1 LSRKST
7 VSSTAVTNEYLNLVQ
22 EQVQD
27 SLSVK
32 QALLQDSDLLSG
44 TVAVSEM
51 IVDALQNHHKLL
63 LFGNGGSAADAQH
76 IAAEFVGRYRTERR
90 ALPALALTVNTSSL
104 TAIGNDY
111 GFDVVFSRQIE
122 AFGVSGDVALGIS
135 TSGSSENIV
144 RALHRAKE
152 MGMKTVAL
160 TGATGGRLKSSVDY
174 CLSVPSSD
182 TPRVQECH
190 ILLGHIICEIVERRL
205 YEE

>member
-1 LSRKST
+1 MT
-7 VSSTAVTNEYLNLVQ
+7 C
-22 EQVQD
+22 
-27 SLSVK
+27 
-32 QALLQDSDLLSG
+32 
-44 TVAVSEM
+44 
-51 IVDALQNHHKLL
+51 
-63 LFGNGGSAADAQH
+63 
-76 IAAEFVGRYRTERR
+76 IA
-90 ALPALALTVNTSSL
+90 
-104 TAIGNDY
+104 NDWD
-111 GFDVVFSRQIE
+111 FTFVFSRQIE